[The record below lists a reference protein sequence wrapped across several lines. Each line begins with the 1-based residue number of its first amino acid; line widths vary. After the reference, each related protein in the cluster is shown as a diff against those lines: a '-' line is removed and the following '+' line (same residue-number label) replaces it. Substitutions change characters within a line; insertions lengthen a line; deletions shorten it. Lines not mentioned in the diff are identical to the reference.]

1 MAKQINFD
9 MDGTLADLYGV
20 EGWLEDLRAEKT
32 RPYLIAKPLVN
43 MSVLAR
49 TLHKLQANGWTI
61 TIISWTSKNG
71 TAEYNECVRVAK
83 LQWLHRHL
91 PSVQWNEINI
101 IPYGTPK
108 HEVGEGIIFDDDE
121 RVRNAWEGEAFG
133 VDTLLTDLKGLI

>member
-32 RPYLIAKPLVN
+32 RPYLVAKPLVN

-71 TAEYNECVRVAK
+71 TAEYNECIKVAK
-83 LQWLHRHL
+83 LQWLHKHL
-91 PSVQWNEINI
+91 PSVKWNEINI
-101 IPYGTPK
+101 VPYETPK
-108 HEVGEGIIFDDDE
+108 HELGKGIIFDDDE
-121 RVRNAWEGEAFG
+121 RVRKAWGEGAYGVEA
-133 VDTLLTDLKGLI
+133 LLQDLKGLI